1 MKLQIKENDALIFAI
16 VITLLIFFFTL
27 IFVDSGIKSL
37 NSQIASKKSE
47 YIKVLALYNKI
58 KINSSNKNRFN
69 NDILIFV
76 QKLESLGNIKNKI
89 VSVNTI
95 GSNNVVQ
102 IRMVALNLPQLI
114 GVFKMIERY
123 VNIKISQF
131 VIKRNFSS
139 TQFVDLDIILRK
151 SA

>member
-16 VITLLIFFFTL
+16 GITLLIFFFTL
-27 IFVDSGIKSL
+27 LFVDSGIKSL